1 MGIAD
6 GWPTKIHYICDACR
20 PCYSIILS
28 VLNSVFAEFD
38 TFVMQLTRVPRSP
51 DLEIFVSMTTT
62 LIMTM
67 TTELITL
74 PLAHVWDN

>member
-6 GWPTKIHYICDACR
+6 GWPTKIHYICDAYR

-38 TFVMQLTRVPRSP
+38 TFVVQLTRVPRSP
-51 DLEIFVSMTTT
+51 DLENFVS
-62 LIMTM
+62 INN
-67 TTELITL
+67 
-74 PLAHVWDN
+74 DNDNRTDYFIPCTYVG